1 MFDGF
6 GYHSINEN
14 VGDEMMD
21 LIKTMAISPDND
33 CAARY
38 LVVDAV
44 NHPNVINYY
53 KRNGFDFLFESDEE
67 EMKCLRS
74 DRTNKTIIRKVL
86 EFCRLVKQQEKPACK
101 TRLMLFDLILLK
113 Q

>member
-1 MFDGF
+1 
-6 GYHSINEN
+6 
-14 VGDEMMD
+14 MD
-21 LIKTMAISPDND
+21 LIKTMAISSDND
-33 CAARY
+33 CATRY

-67 EMKCLRS
+67 EMKCLR
-74 DRTNKTIIRKVL
+74 DNKTDKTTIQRI
-86 EFCRLVKQQEKPACK
+86 VKFFRPVEKQEKPVCK
-101 TRLMLFDLILLK
+101 TRLMLFDLVLLR